1 MNYGKDQSIKNIG
14 LLLLLTAFLQFSCT
28 NEKSPAK
35 DLFVKVENGGFV
47 REGKPYFFM
56 GANYWQGMNL
66 GSMLAGGDK
75 ERMKKELDQMQSIG
89 ITNLR
94 ILAVSEGPEDGI
106 YRIHPFLQDSTGKLN
121 EELLKGLD
129 ALLDEMGKRNMTAI
143 VVLNNFWPWSG
154 GMAQYVSWHTKTPI
168 DYPPLEGGGS
178 WDPYQK
184 YAARF
189 YTIPEAVAQYH
200 RVTEQI
206 VNRKNSISNILYKDD
221 PTIMAWELA
230 NEPRGINQVD
240 AFQVWIDS
248 TASLLKKWDPKHLVT
263 TGAEGY
269 TPGPAFAGTDFKKM
283 HGGRNID
290 YTTAHIWIQNWAW
303 YDPKKHDSTYPAA
316 VDSMKAYLM
325 LHAEESKQLGKPFV
339 LEEFGI
345 MKDSGQFDPAATTLH
360 RDAYYRTVFED
371 VYQLALKGKA
381 SGVNFWAWAGQ
392 GRPVKPGTMWKKGD
406 PFTGDPPHEPQ
417 GWYSVYDRDTA
428 THRVIREYADKL
440 ASVAN
445 KK

>member
-1 MNYGKDQSIKNIG
+1 MTALFLLPLLFQLSCVTAPTTEKN
-14 LLLLLTAFLQFSCT
+14 
-28 NEKSPAK
+28 
-35 DLFVKVENGGFV
+35 LFVKVENGGFV
-47 REGKPYFFM
+47 RAGKPYLFM

-66 GSMLAGGDK
+66 GSTLTGGDP
-75 ERMKKELDQMQSIG
+75 ERMKKELDQMKEVG

-94 ILAVSEGPEDGI
+94 ILAISEGPEDGP

-129 ALLDEMGKRNMTAI
+129 LLLSEMGKRNMTAV

-168 DYPPLEGGGS
+168 AYPPIDGAGS
-178 WDPYQK
+178 WNDYQK

-189 YTIPEAVAQYH
+189 YTIPEAIKQYH
-200 RVTEQI
+200 QVVEQI
-206 VNRKNSISNILYKDD
+206 VNRKNSISQLVYKND

-230 NEPRGINQVD
+230 NEPRGIDQ
-240 AFQVWIDS
+240 AEAMQQWIDG
-248 TASLLKKWDPKHLVT
+248 TAALLKKWDPNHLVT
-263 TGAEGY
+263 TGSEGY
-269 TPGPAFAGTDFKKM
+269 TPGPGFAGMDFKKM
-283 HGGRNID
+283 HGGKDID
-290 YTTAHIWIQNWAW
+290 YTTAHIWIQNWSW

-316 VDSMKAYLM
+316 VDSMRAYL
-325 LHAEESKQLGKPFV
+325 LQHAEESKQIGKPFV

-345 MKDSGQFDPAATTLH
+345 MKDSGQFDPAATTVH
-360 RDAYYRTVFED
+360 RDEYYRTVFD
-371 VYQLALKGKA
+371 GVYQLALQGKA
-381 SGVNFWAWAGQ
+381 SGVNFWAWSGQ
-392 GRPVKPGTMWKKGD
+392 GRPVNPGTMWKKGD

-428 THRVIREYADKL
+428 THKVIKEYADKL
-440 ASVAN
+440 QTAGT